1 MLNAHSKTAIE
12 SLYLE
17 TGTIPLRFLVK
28 SRRINYL
35 HHILT
40 RNNDE
45 LIQKVYKDQCRKPIK
60 DDWAIQV
67 KDDLESVEISLS
79 DEKIKWFRKAK
90 FKKLVRSKI
99 QENALKYLN
108 DLKMSHKK
116 VKTLIY
122 KKAYLKDSNLSIEKK
137 QLMFRLRTRMLDIK
151 DNFSFLYL
159 DKECTLG
166 CKDVESQEQL
176 LNCDTIIKNCVE
188 LSEDLEVEYED
199 IVGDITQ
206 QTKFINLYKYVM
218 DTRKELMK
226 TLSN

>member
-137 QLMFRLRTRMLDIK
+137 D
-151 DNFSFLYL
+151 
-159 DKECTLG
+159 
-166 CKDVESQEQL
+166 
-176 LNCDTIIKNCVE
+176 
-188 LSEDLEVEYED
+188 
-199 IVGDITQ
+199 
-206 QTKFINLYKYVM
+206 
-218 DTRKELMK
+218 LMK